1 MKKSLFY
8 LICAIMG
15 GLIAALGLL
24 IAKKFGFA
32 VSVNKKVTAG
42 FAVTAATFAALTPAV
57 REKIRHVCCDLD
69 WAEEVCRGYNAIPR
83 LYRKS
88 FWQLFG
94 FINLAFLFHTVNFMW
109 GNRDWAAVRFAVDPA
124 QRQREGR

>member
-1 MKKSLFY
+1 
-8 LICAIMG
+8 MG

-32 VSVNKKVTAG
+32 VSVSGAVTAG
-42 FAVTAATFAALTPAV
+42 FVVAAATFAALTPAV

-109 GNRDWAAVRFAVDPA
+109 GNRCLLYTSDAAD
-124 QRQREGR
+124 E

>member
-1 MKKSLFY
+1 
-8 LICAIMG
+8 MG

-24 IAKKFGFA
+24 IAKKFGLA
-32 VSVNKKVTAG
+32 VSGAAAVSAG
-42 FAVTAATFAALTPAV
+42 FAVAAATFAALTPAV

-94 FINLAFLFHTVNFMW
+94 FCSIPSTLCGAT
-109 GNRDWAAVRFAVDPA
+109 AT
-124 QRQREGR
+124 GRRCVLPSTRRRA